1 MPIDCSGFTG
11 QEAALCRQS
20 TGQTPVYFSM
30 KPTQEVFTRT
40 NARGE
45 VEIGFRRG
53 PVSYPLTGKV
63 VPGFE
68 RVVWTLRS
76 DGSATQT
83 LWEITQW
90 GRAPEVLNYS
100 PQEFELLRVFGSLGY
115 ASPIPKGEEWNTEN
129 WSKDIVPI
137 TEADR
142 QRAVDT
148 IRSLSAVDILGL
160 YYSLWEIEP
169 PKVGKCGRVKRLDI
183 TTPPQ
188 ASDDRGYALFQYP
201 IMGAIY
207 RLRPE
212 LREVYDP
219 ATGNKIPGLLP
230 PDRLPEIPCLVSKSK
245 WDIVADLALTVIGL
259 GFPGPQWAS
268 AMMSIVQAADQF
280 RSMKDDFAAQKKLL
294 ELNNF
299 VTRGAEA
306 IMTAPP
312 KPPGPM
318 EVLESRAE
326 GKTPPP
332 ASQAQGGAFPW
343 WLVAGTAALLLS

>member
-11 QEAALCRQS
+11 REAALCRQS
-20 TGQTPVYFSM
+20 TGQPPVGL
-30 KPTQEVFTRT
+30 PIRPPQEVFTRT

-53 PVSYPLTGKV
+53 PVTYPLTGKV
-63 VPGFE
+63 DPAIE
-68 RVVWTLRS
+68 RVVWTLRT
-76 DGSATQT
+76 DGSAAQT

-115 ASPIPKGEEWNTEN
+115 AKPIPKSGEWNADD
-129 WSKDIVPI
+129 WPKDIVPT

-142 QRAVDT
+142 QRAVDA

-169 PKVGKCGRVKRLDI
+169 PKVGECGKVKRLDI

-201 IMGAIY
+201 IMAAIY

-230 PDRLPEIPCLVSKSK
+230 PDRLPDIPCLVSKSK

-268 AMMSIVQAADQF
+268 AVMSIVQAADQI

-299 VTRGAEA
+299 ITQGATA
-306 IMTAPP
+306 IVVNPP
-312 KPPGPM
+312 KPPSPIG
-318 EVLESRAE
+318 ELESRSE

-332 ASQAQGGAFPW
+332 ALQAQGRAFPW
-343 WLVAGTAALLLS
+343 WILAGAAALLLS